1 MVEGVIMRILAVG
14 AHPDDLEILCAGTL
28 ARYVAHGHYVMMAH
42 ACRGDKGHGQILHH
56 QVGPIRDQE
65 ATAAAQVIGA
75 EAMSLDFLDGQIYA
89 NEEAMIRFVD
99 MIRLVKPDLIFT
111 HHPDDYHGDHNA
123 VTKLVL
129 DASFLAT
136 LPYYVTSQPAHP
148 LAPPIYF
155 MDTLAGIDFT
165 PTEYVDISATLELK
179 KQSMAQHVSQI
190 TWLKEHHATDILDFI
205 ETIARFRGLQC
216 GSRYAEGFQSVRAWG
231 RIPAKRLLP

>member
-1 MVEGVIMRILAVG
+1 MRILAVG
-14 AHPDDLEILCAGTL
+14 AHPDDVEILCAGTL
-28 ARYVAHGHYVMMAH
+28 ARYVAQGHHVTMVH

-56 QVGPIRDQE
+56 EVGMVRDQE
-65 ATAAAQVIGA
+65 AKAAAAVIGA
-75 EAMSLDFLDGQIYA
+75 EAMCLDFLDGEIYA
-89 NEEAMIRFVD
+89 TEEAMIRFVE
-99 MIRLVKPDLIFT
+99 MIRITRPDLIIT

-123 VTKLVL
+123 VTKLTL

-136 LPYYVTSQPAHP
+136 LPYYVTAQPPHP

-165 PTEYVDISATLELK
+165 PTEYVDISATLEMK
-179 KQSMAQHVSQI
+179 KEAMTRHNSQI

-216 GSRYAEGFQSVRAWG
+216 GARYAEGFQSARSWG

>member
-1 MVEGVIMRILAVG
+1 MRILAVG
-14 AHPDDLEILCAGTL
+14 AHPDDVEILCAGTL
-28 ARYVAHGHYVMMAH
+28 ARYVALGHHVTMVH

-56 QVGPIRDQE
+56 EVGVVRDQE
-65 ATAAAQVIGA
+65 AQAAAAVIGA
-75 EAMSLDFLDGQIYA
+75 EAMCLDFLDGEIYA
-89 NEEAMIRFVD
+89 TEEAMIRFVE
-99 MIRLVKPDLIFT
+99 MIRITKPDLIIT

-123 VTKLVL
+123 VTKLTL

-136 LPYYVTSQPAHP
+136 LPYYVTAQPPHP

-179 KQSMAQHVSQI
+179 KQAMARHNSQI

-216 GSRYAEGFQSVRAWG
+216 GARYAEGFQSVRSWG